1 MNTLDAIKKYFKQ
14 LANNQGWYLNITS
27 QINKKT
33 NVVSYL
39 ISDIDLLYYFLMPY
53 LKKLSFQSRKKI
65 DFELLPSFSEIE
77 RINLDN
83 IFYFV
88 KYVLVFT
95 TNI

>member
-1 MNTLDAIKKYFKQ
+1 MEYVFVILLGLVSMFAKKK
-14 LANNQGWYLNITS
+14 N
-27 QINKKT
+27 
-33 NVVSYL
+33 
-39 ISDIDLLYYFLMPY
+39 
-53 LKKLSFQSRKKI
+53 

-95 TNI
+95 TNIAQ